1 MGLRLN
7 NKMHFSIVGYITTVC
22 FLFALGTVQAATVVL
37 DLSQSVERAL
47 KTDARISEKEK
58 LVEAARGLLAEARG
72 ADDWLFNVNSFVGFS
87 PTLRGGLFETTDSSG
102 KRAVGIPDNAFDIDG
117 LSPWYYVDF
126 SFIKPLHTF
135 GKIKH
140 YSKAAA
146 GNIQVKQ
153 GDVAIRRGQTLLEVT
168 RAYNGYLA
176 ARDTRFLLEDSAQKM
191 EAALALVQ
199 GWLDDGEGEAK
210 QSDLFALQTGVALLQ
225 RYVAEA
231 AGFENIALAGLRLL
245 TNVAPDDELE
255 LADKRLRPVELPGD
269 ELRALQAR
277 ALVQRPEMRQL
288 AAGLQ
293 ARREWMLA
301 KKSEAN
307 PNLYTGLAGIISYS
321 PLRDDLTSV
330 SAYDPFNTAGAT
342 PILGLQWEWASGRQ
356 PAQVAQARAEME
368 STLAL
373 RTFAQRGIPFQ
384 VAEQYHT
391 VHAHYEMV
399 QKLYEGS
406 RSGRR
411 WMISSYAD
419 FEAGVEQADKV
430 ISAFLGYIQAYSDY
444 LKTVNDYNLHVAK
457 LRVVTGEI
465 E

>member
-1 MGLRLN
+1 MRL
-7 NKMHFSIVGYITTVC
+7 FIFLIC
-22 FLFALGTVQAATVVL
+22 FLFLLGVAQAETVVL
-37 DLSQSVERAL
+37 DLEQSVERAL
-47 KTDARISEKEK
+47 KSDPRIDEKEK

-72 ADDWLFNVNSFVGFS
+72 GDDWLFNVNSFIGFA
-87 PTLRGGLFETTDSSG
+87 PTLRGGLFETTDDSG
-102 KRAVGIPDNAFDIDG
+102 QKSVGIPDNAFDIDG

-146 GNIQVKQ
+146 GNIQIKQ
-153 GDVAIRRGQTLLEVT
+153 GDVVIQRGQILLEVT

-176 ARDTRFLLEDSAQKM
+176 ARDTRLMLEDSVKKLD
-191 EAALALVQ
+191 AAVELVE
-199 GWLDDGEGEAK
+199 GWLEDEEGEAK

-225 RYVAEA
+225 RYIAEA
-231 AGFENIALAGLRLL
+231 QGFENIAMAGLRLL
-245 TNVAPDDELE
+245 TNVAPGDELA
-255 LADKRLRPVELPGD
+255 LADKRLRPVELPEG
-269 ELRALQAR
+269 ELKALQAQ
-277 ALVQRPEMRQL
+277 ALVQRPEVRQL
-288 AAGLQ
+288 SAGLQ

-301 KKSEAN
+301 KKSESN
-307 PNLYTGLAGIISYS
+307 PNLYTGFAGIISYS
-321 PLRDDLTSV
+321 PLREDLTSV
-330 SAYDPFNTAGAT
+330 SAYDPFNSAGAT
-342 PILGLQWEWASGRQ
+342 PILGLKWEWASGRQ
-356 PAQVAQARAEME
+356 PAQVAQARSEME

-373 RTFAQRGIPFQ
+373 QSFAQQGIPFQ

-391 VHAHYEMV
+391 VHAHHEMV

-457 LRVVTGEI
+457 LRVVTGDVK
-465 E
+465 

>member
-1 MGLRLN
+1 MGVRTTI
-7 NKMHFSIVGYITTVC
+7 FSGC
-22 FLFALGTVQAATVVL
+22 LWLALGPAQAETVLL
-37 DLSQSVERAL
+37 DLPQSIERAL
-47 KTDARISEKEK
+47 KTDTRIDEKQK
-58 LVEAARGLLAEARG
+58 LVEAARYLLAEARG
-72 ADDWLFNVNSFVGFS
+72 ADDWLFNINSFVGFA
-87 PTLRGGLFETTDSSG
+87 PTLRGGLFETTDDTG
-102 KRAVGIPDNAFDIDG
+102 KKAVGIPDNAFDIDG

-140 YSKAAA
+140 YSQAAA
-146 GNIQVKQ
+146 GNIQIKQ
-153 GDVAIRRGQTLLEVT
+153 GDVALQRGQIALQVT

-176 ARDTRFLLEDSAQKM
+176 AKDTRLLLEDSLKKL
-191 EAALALVQ
+191 EAAVDLVQ
-199 GWLDDGEGEAK
+199 GWLDEGEGEAK
-210 QSDLFALQTGVALLQ
+210 QSDLYALQTGVAVLQ
-225 RYVAEA
+225 RYIAEA
-231 AGFENIALAGLRLL
+231 TGFENIALAGLRML
-245 TNVAPDDELE
+245 TGVSPEDELE
-255 LADKRLRPVELPGD
+255 LADKRLRPVDLPEGELK
-269 ELRALQAR
+269 ALQAQ
-277 ALVQRPEMRQL
+277 ALVHRPEMRQL

-301 KKSEAN
+301 KKSESN
-307 PNLYTGLAGIISYS
+307 PNLYAGVAGVISYS
-321 PLRDDLTSV
+321 PLREDLSTV
-330 SAYDPFNTAGAT
+330 SAYDPFNSAGAT
-342 PILGLQWEWASGRQ
+342 PIIGMKWEWASGRQ

-373 RTFAQRGIPFQ
+373 KSFAQRGIPFQ

-391 VHAHYEMV
+391 VHAHHEMV

-457 LRVVTGEI
+457 LRVVTGELK
-465 E
+465 

>member
-1 MGLRLN
+1 MPFPKLN
-7 NKMHFSIVGYITTVC
+7 AVSAAWLLFVFSP
-22 FLFALGTVQAATVVL
+22 VQAEPLVL
-37 DLSQSVERAL
+37 DLPQSIERAL
-47 KTDARISEKEK
+47 KTDARIDEKEK

-72 ADDWLFNVNSFVGFS
+72 ANDWLFSVNSFVGFS
-87 PTLRGGLFETTDSSG
+87 PTLRGGLFETTDTSG
-102 KRAVGIPDNAFDIDG
+102 RKSVGIPDRAFDIDG
-117 LSPWYYVDF
+117 LSPWYYTDF
-126 SFIKPLHTF
+126 SIIKPLHTF

-140 YSKAAA
+140 YSRAAA
-146 GNIQVKQ
+146 SNIQVKQ
-153 GDVAIRRGQTLLEVT
+153 GDVAIQRSQTLLEVT

-176 ARDTRFLLEDSAQKM
+176 ARDTRLLLEDSAKKLDVAV
-191 EAALALVQ
+191 ELVE

-210 QSDLFALQTGVALLQ
+210 QSDLYALQTGTALLQ

-231 AGFENIALAGLRLL
+231 TGFENIALAGLRLL
-245 TNVAPDDELE
+245 TGLAPGDELS
-255 LADKRLRPVELPGD
+255 LADTRLRPVELPEG
-269 ELRALQAR
+269 ELKSLQAK
-277 ALVQRPEMRQL
+277 ALVQRPEIRQL

-301 KKSEAN
+301 KKSESR
-307 PNLYTGLAGIISYS
+307 PNLYTGVAGILSYS
-321 PLRDDLTSV
+321 PLREDFSDIT
-330 SAYDPFNTAGAT
+330 AYDPFNTGGAT
-342 PILGLQWEWASGRQ
+342 PILGLKWDWSSGRQ

-373 RTFAQRGIPFQ
+373 QTFAQRGIPFQ

-391 VHAHYEMV
+391 VHAHYKMV

-419 FEAGVEQADKV
+419 FEAGVESADKV

-444 LKTVNDYNLHVAK
+444 LKTVNNYNLHVAK
-457 LRVVTGEI
+457 LRVVTGEFQ
-465 E
+465 

>member
-1 MGLRLN
+1 MRFSVIN
-7 NKMHFSIVGYITTVC
+7 NTVVAC
-22 FLFALGTVQAATVVL
+22 FLLAVSTGQAETVVL
-37 DLSQSVERAL
+37 DLPQSIERAL
-47 KTDARISEKEK
+47 KTDARIDEKEK

-72 ADDWLFNVNSFVGFS
+72 ADDWLFNVNSFVGFA
-87 PTLRGGLFETTDSSG
+87 PTLRGGLFETTDDTG
-102 KRAVGIPDNAFDIDG
+102 KRTVGIPDNAFDIDG

-153 GDVAIRRGQTLLEVT
+153 GDVTLQRGQTLLEVT

-176 ARDTRFLLEDSAQKM
+176 ARDTRFLLEDSAEKM
-191 EAALALVQ
+191 EAALELVQ
-199 GWLDDGEGEAK
+199 GWLDNDEGEAK
-210 QSDLFALQTGVALLQ
+210 QSDLFALETGVALLQ
-225 RYVAEA
+225 RYIAEA
-231 AGFENIALAGLRLL
+231 TGFENIALAGLRLL
-245 TNVAPDDELE
+245 TGVAPDDELE
-255 LADKRLRPVELPGD
+255 LADKRLRPVDLPEGD
-269 ELRALQAR
+269 LKALQAQ
-277 ALVQRPEMRQL
+277 ALVKRPEIRQL

-307 PNLYTGLAGIISYS
+307 PNLYAGVAGIISYS
-321 PLRDDLTSV
+321 PLREDLTSV
-330 SAYDPFNTAGAT
+330 SAYDPFNSAGAT

-391 VHAHYEMV
+391 VHAHHEMV

-457 LRVVTGEI
+457 LQVVTGEV